1 MELFTEAWAQ
11 AYCRKLNESEAYRKA
26 ASTWEGSLALA
37 VRPDPKAGFPQGAAV
52 VLDLWHGACRGV
64 KVVEGEAAVN
74 LADFV
79 IEADLATWQEVLEGR
94 LEPLSALMR
103 GLLELKKGTIAALA
117 PYAQAAQELVKVARE
132 VA

>member
-37 VRPDPKAGFPQGAAV
+37 VRPDPKAGFPKGVAV
-52 VLDLWHGACRGV
+52 VLDLWHGACRGA
-64 KVVEGEAAVN
+64 KAVEGEAE
-74 LADFV
+74 ADFV

-103 GLLELKKGTIAALA
+103 TVSADDFESGTIAALA

>member
-1 MELFTEAWAQ
+1 M
-11 AYCRKLNESEAYRKA
+11 S
-26 ASTWEGSLALA
+26 ASNLGS
-37 VRPDPKAGFPQGAAV
+37 GTSST
-52 VLDLWHGACRGV
+52 
-64 KVVEGEAAVN
+64 
-74 LADFV
+74 
-79 IEADLATWQEVLEGR
+79 ATWQEVLEGR

>member
-1 MELFTEAWAQ
+1 MELFGEAWAK
-11 AYCRKLNESEAYRKA
+11 AYCQNLNASEAYKKA

-37 VRPDPKAGFPQGAAV
+37 VRKDPGAGFPQGAAV

-64 KVVEGEAAVN
+64 RVVEGEAE
-74 LADFV
+74 ADFV

-94 LEPLSALMR
+94 LEPLTALMR
-103 GLLELKKGTIAALA
+103 GLLELKRGTIAALA
-117 PYAQAAQELVKVARE
+117 PYAQAAQELVKVARD

>member
-1 MELFTEAWAQ
+1 MQLFGEAWAQ
-11 AYCRKLNESEAYRKA
+11 AYCQKLNESEAYKKA

-37 VRPDPKAGFPQGAAV
+37 LRPDPKAEFPQGAAV

-64 KVVEGEAAVN
+64 KVVEGEAE
-74 LADFV
+74 ADFV

-94 LEPLSALMR
+94 LEPLTALMR

>member
-1 MELFTEAWAQ
+1 M
-11 AYCRKLNESEAYRKA
+11 
-26 ASTWEGSLALA
+26 ALA
-37 VRPDPKAGFPQGAAV
+37 VRPDPSQGFPRGVAV
-52 VLDLWHGACRGV
+52 VLDLWHGDCRGV

-94 LEPLSALMR
+94 LEPLTALMR
-103 GLLELKKGTIAALA
+103 GLLEFKKGSFAALA
-117 PYAQAAQELVKVARE
+117 PYAQAAQELVRVARE

>member
-1 MELFTEAWAQ
+1 MELFSETWAQ

-26 ASTWEGSLALA
+26 AATWEGSLALA
-37 VRPDPKAGFPQGAAV
+37 VRPDPALGFPKGAAV

-64 KVVEGEAAVN
+64 QVVEGEAE
-74 LADFV
+74 ADFV

-94 LEPLSALMR
+94 LEPLTALMR
-103 GLLELKKGTIAALA
+103 GLLELKRGSIAALA
-117 PYAQAAQELVKVARE
+117 PYAQAAKELVKVARE

>member
-37 VRPDPKAGFPQGAAV
+37 VRPDPKAGFPKGVAV
-52 VLDLWHGACRGV
+52 VLDLWHGACRGAQA
-64 KVVEGEAAVN
+64 VEGEAE
-74 LADFV
+74 ADFV